1 MLDMYT
7 KNTMNDMAYNREF
20 QRMRYLTED
29 PIRDDPFKNTST
41 QLLTDLG
48 AEPKHYG
55 LNKEGVKKRAPHYK
69 YY

>member
-1 MLDMYT
+1 
-7 KNTMNDMAYNREF
+7 MAYNREF

-29 PIRDDPFKNTST
+29 PIRDDPFTNTST

-48 AEPKHYG
+48 AAPKNYG
-55 LNKEGVKKRAPHYK
+55 LNKQACMKRAPHYK